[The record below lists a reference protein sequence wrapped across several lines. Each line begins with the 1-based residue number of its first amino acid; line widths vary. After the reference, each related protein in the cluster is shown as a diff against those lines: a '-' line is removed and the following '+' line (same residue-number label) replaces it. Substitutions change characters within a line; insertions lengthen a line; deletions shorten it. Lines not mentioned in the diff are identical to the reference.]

1 MWRKETKKK
10 NIEERKGIDRARE
23 RVEDE
28 KGKWNMVSKKSKQ
41 TEERKKKKIIEKK
54 MFKMKQTQTEKK
66 TKEKRTEEKEREEGN
81 SGEDNTRCK
90 INIVR
95 IDLATLVFFIALSP
109 NKPG

>member
-41 TEERKKKKIIEKK
+41 TEERKKKK
-54 MFKMKQTQTEKK
+54 
-66 TKEKRTEEKEREEGN
+66 
-81 SGEDNTRCK
+81 
-90 INIVR
+90 
-95 IDLATLVFFIALSP
+95 
-109 NKPG
+109 